1 MNLLLIIILLI
12 IITAIVLTI
21 IYFTDKSEE
30 TKNSEKYENVDTDE
44 KQIVSSGLLNEH
56 NIAQTPIIENINSQ
70 QIVNEIA
77 KNTHK
82 RFQDKDESSSDNGE
96 NKAPEIDTDENKS
109 IKEALN
115 IPTFN
120 VSGMFKTSS
129 TQERV
134 GKVPFFAE
142 FGADLNK
149 PHRGLG
155 DVNRGKLEES
165 KALQEKSQEL
175 GLFRRQSSMNNRIQP
190 IQSRGSL
197 ALRHMGQNEFN
208 DYVNSWNQN
217 RQTSE
222 AEIILK
228 NIEKTQEKSSKTKN
242 EESSDEK
249 HDKKKKRSRN

>member
-1 MNLLLIIILLI
+1 MLLI
-12 IITAIVLTI
+12 IITAVVLTI
-21 IYFTDKSEE
+21 LYFTDKSEE
-30 TKNSEKYENVDTDE
+30 PKNIEKYEKVNTDE
-44 KQIVSSGLLNEH
+44 KQIVSSGLLNERTVVQ
-56 NIAQTPIIENINSQ
+56 APIVQNVDSQ
-70 QIVNEIA
+70 QIANEIA
-77 KNTHK
+77 NNTRK
-82 RFQDKDESSSDNGE
+82 RFQEKDESSHDTDE

-109 IKEALN
+109 IKDALN

-129 TQERV
+129 TQEKV

-175 GLFRRQSSMNNRIQP
+175 GLFHRQSSMKNRIQP

-197 ALRHMGQNEFN
+197 ALRYMGQNEFN

-228 NIEKTQEKSSKTKN
+228 NIEKTQEKSKTKN
-242 EESSDEK
+242 EESSDDK
-249 HDKKKKRSRN
+249 HDKKKKHSRN